1 MLLRA
6 IFKITDKEIKIFGK
20 DSMYSDFKF
29 MYILLKIEFIR
40 INQN

>member
-6 IFKITDKEIKIFGK
+6 IFKIKVKKNKIFGK
-20 DSMYSDFKF
+20 DSMYSDYKF
-29 MYILLKIEFIR
+29 MYILLKVEFIR